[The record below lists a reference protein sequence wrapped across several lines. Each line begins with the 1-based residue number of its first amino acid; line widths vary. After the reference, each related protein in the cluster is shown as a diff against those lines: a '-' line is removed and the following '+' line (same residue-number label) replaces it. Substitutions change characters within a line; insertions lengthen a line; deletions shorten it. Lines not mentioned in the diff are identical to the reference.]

1 MYSLLQSTRIRG
13 SAGEPLPTVFKSL
26 ESAGIQFKRGQYVLI
41 AAGAGTGKSA
51 FTLTQALKSGVPTLY
66 FSADSDSYTQSVRS
80 LAIMAGVSVEAA
92 NKAVLS
98 DSLGSMA
105 DALLNI
111 PIRFNYDASPS
122 LDTIETCVEAYEEV
136 YGEYP
141 ALIVIDNIT
150 NVRIGGE
157 GDDDPFS
164 GLEGLNDYLHT
175 MARETGACVVGLHH
189 VTGPYNDAEKPIPL
203 SGVKGQISRVPELI
217 LTLFRPGPN
226 RIGVSAVKNRG
237 GKSDP
242 SGNDFVELEF
252 TGDMMRIRDVPVSA
266 QISLAPP
273 VEDDSEVSND
283 IYRMAVEGW

>member
-98 DSLGSMA
+98 NNLGSMA

>member
-98 DSLGSMA
+98 SNLGSMA